1 MFVSITA
8 HKRRFVSGL
17 RLLTDGA
24 VSLAGAVA
32 ERLGRTPAQVLLRW
46 ALQHG
51 AAVIPTSRSPERSA
65 SNAALFNFALSEA
78 DMAELSGLAWFLA
91 APGNTPHVSNVFGIE

>member
-1 MFVSITA
+1 MDPEKPGAQKPTRHSA
-8 HKRRFVSGL
+8 
-17 RLLTDGA
+17 TDA
-24 VSLAGAVA
+24 
-32 ERLGRTPAQVLLRW
+32 PAP
-46 ALQHG
+46 LQHG

-91 APGNTPHVSNVFGIE
+91 APGNTPHVAEVWGIE

>member
-1 MFVSITA
+1 MTFC
-8 HKRRFVSGL
+8 RW
-17 RLLTDGA
+17 A
-24 VSLAGAVA
+24 VSPHRWRCVAGAVA

-91 APGNTPHVSNVFGIE
+91 APGNTPHVANVWRLGFCG